1 MRRKVGSLAERLPHA
16 DLDLEARL
24 TKARKIEV
32 LLRLPED
39 GTLLRLLE
47 VGTGA
52 GVIAHYFATHSKL
65 NVRATAVDVIDQRA
79 VSGPVEFHLVQGT
92 QLPFGDMSFDVVI
105 SNHVIEHVGRRQ
117 AQLEHLSE
125 VKRVLAE
132 DGVGYLAVPNRWSVV
147 EPHYRLLFLSW
158 LPRSVRTRFLRLSGR
173 GVEYDCEPLSPSDLD
188 GLLSRAGFSY
198 THMETEA
205 VSLWL
210 LERMQSVIG
219 RFAMRLPT
227 AVLQRLTWA
236 MPTLICLLRPLRD
249 EGRSSG

>member
-65 NVRATAVDVIDQRA
+65 NVRATAVDVTDQRA
-79 VSGPVEFHLVQGT
+79 VSGPVEFHLVGGT
-92 QLPFGDMSFDVVI
+92 RLPFGDASFDVVI
-105 SNHVIEHVGRRQ
+105 SNHVIEHVGD
-117 AQLEHLSE
+117 QLTQREHLSE
-125 VKRVLAE
+125 LRRVLAE

-147 EPHYRLLFLSW
+147 EPHYRLAFLSW
-158 LPRSVRTRFLRLSGR
+158 LPKSMRSGFLRLSGR
-173 GVEYDCEPLSPSDLD
+173 GHEYDCEPLSQRELNK
-188 GLLSRAGFSY
+188 LLELANMKY
-198 THMETEA
+198 THVEVEA
-205 VSLWL
+205 IEASLEIEGTASPIRKIARRCPRVVL
-210 LERMQSVIG
+210 RILRPIV
-219 RFAMRLPT
+219 PT
-227 AVLQRLTWA
+227 F
-236 MPTLICLLRPLRD
+236 ICLIRQT
-249 EGRSSG
+249 SGTHA